1 MIKMD
6 TVAFERFGLNML
18 MRNIDIAIILM
29 IAETLKLP

>member
-6 TVAFERFGLNML
+6 TVAFERCGLNMM
-18 MRNIDIAIILM
+18 MRNIDIAIIFI